1 MYLIVNIYITI
12 LYVRVVVMKEQY
24 TKTELSLITNEVSG
38 DYILPDSFPDVK
50 SVLSCHARIYD
61 LKKYFGGA
69 EGEIS
74 GSIMYNIMFSAIGEN
89 DDDTICSVSFTDDF
103 KMTCKYK
110 NPANSGVGAHTRLT
124 ANTCRMANPRK
135 FSIKSTLETL
145 MFEDSQESAYPQI
158 SASAPADADFQYK
171 WGECEICRCKT
182 VLLCEHS
189 FSDNIELD
197 LKLPEIAEVIHYDV
211 SLNVR
216 DDRSVD
222 LRDTPVKLGG
232 NFALNIL
239 YKDKEN
245 KLHGVSRDIP
255 FGISINDDESAML
268 ETLNDSSVSIVPSVY
283 ISAVNLNVGKNQY
296 DEAKV
301 LEFDADYDIDLLLM
315 SGEAI
320 KFVTDAYSTKYDS
333 ECKFEMQTIQ
343 KPVARIKNNFTYT
356 DTREKNELGL
366 DNMSLVSASI
376 PVFSDIHTE
385 KSGNYVSVSGKISE
399 RVTIIDEGKIRGKE
413 INVPFTYKSNVNA
426 IEESLSM
433 IGNTVVADNR
443 VRCDHERVYTDAEIY
458 LDYLLTGKESI
469 NVCKSIGIGECVKES
484 DNALFCVYY
493 PSPDE
498 SLWEMAKKKKTT
510 VEKLLS
516 LNPEFSS
523 RCDYPIIIE

>member
-1 MYLIVNIYITI
+1 
-12 LYVRVVVMKEQY
+12 MKEQY
-24 TKTELSLITNEVSG
+24 MKTELSLITNEVSG

-50 SVLSCHARIYD
+50 NVLSCQARIYD

-74 GSIMYNIMFSAIGEN
+74 GNIMYNIMFSAAGEN
-89 DDDTICSVSFTDDF
+89 DDIICSVSFTDDF
-103 KMTCKYK
+103 KVTCRYK

-124 ANTCRMANPRK
+124 SNTCRMANPRK
-135 FSIKSTLETL
+135 FSIKSAIETL
-145 MFEDSQESAYPQI
+145 MFEDIQESAYPQI
-158 SASAPADADFQYK
+158 SVSAPADADLQYK

-197 LKLPEIAEVIHYDV
+197 MKLPEIGEIVHYDV

-216 DDRSVD
+216 DDRNLD
-222 LRDTPVKLGG
+222 LRDAPVKLGG
-232 NFALNIL
+232 SFAVNLL
-239 YKDKEN
+239 YKDKDN
-245 KLHGVSRDIP
+245 VLHGVSRDIP

-268 ETLNDSSVSIVPSVY
+268 ENLGDSSVSIVPSVY
-283 ISAVNLNVGKNQY
+283 ISAVNINVGKNQY

-315 SGEAI
+315 SNETVN
-320 KFVTDAYSTKYDS
+320 FVEDAYSTKYES
-333 ECKFEMQTIQ
+333 ECRFEMQTMQ

-385 KSGNYVSVSGKISE
+385 KSGNYVSVAGKISE
-399 RVTIIDEGKIRGKE
+399 RTTLIDDGKIRGKE
-413 INVPFTYKSNVNA
+413 INIPFTYKSNVNA

-433 IGNTVVADNR
+433 IGNTVVVDNR

-458 LDYLLTGKESI
+458 LDYLLTGKESV
-469 NVCKSIGIGECVKES
+469 NVCKSISIGECAKGS
-484 DNALFCVYY
+484 DNALICVYY
-493 PSPDE
+493 PSHDE
-498 SLWEMAKKKKTT
+498 SLWETAKKKKTT
-510 VEKLLS
+510 VEKLIS
-516 LNPEFSS
+516 LNPELSS
-523 RCDYPIIIE
+523 RCDCPIIIE